1 MNYPM
6 RRALIDAV
14 SGRIDVEEFDA
25 RLMSI
30 KENYPAPAYYSLL
43 NIITSHDV
51 ERIMTRMGD
60 APSRHEISKDFQ
72 ASFKLDGYALEL
84 AKEKATLVVGLQM
97 MLPGVPCIYS
107 VTKSV
112 CRDMAI
118 RSAVR
123 HIHGIMLTK
132 LTRTEE

>member
-1 MNYPM
+1 M
-6 RRALIDAV
+6 IDAV

-43 NIITSHDV
+43 NIITSRCQ
-51 ERIMTRMGD
+51 RIMTPMGD

-84 AKEKATLVVGLQM
+84 AKEKATLVV
-97 MLPGVPCIYS
+97 
-107 VTKSV
+107 
-112 CRDMAI
+112 
-118 RSAVR
+118 
-123 HIHGIMLTK
+123 
-132 LTRTEE
+132 

>member
-1 MNYPM
+1 M
-6 RRALIDAV
+6 
-14 SGRIDVEEFDA
+14 
-25 RLMSI
+25 
-30 KENYPAPAYYSLL
+30 

-97 MLPGVPCIYS
+97 MLPGVPCIYYG
-107 VTKSV
+107 
-112 CRDMAI
+112 DEIGMQGMAI

-132 LTRTEE
+132 LTRTEELENAIRI